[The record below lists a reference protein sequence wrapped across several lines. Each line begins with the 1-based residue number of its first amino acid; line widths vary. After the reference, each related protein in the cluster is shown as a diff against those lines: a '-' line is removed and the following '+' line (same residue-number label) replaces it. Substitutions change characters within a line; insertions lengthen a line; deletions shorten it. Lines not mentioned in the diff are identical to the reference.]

1 MWMTG
6 ENKGRYFMKIRRFI
20 AAVLAVLALSAFA
33 GCKKHDKD
41 QTDTTEKNDETVSE
55 DNPESTASV
64 ADVNADIKNSR
75 YFLGID
81 LDGWYH
87 WNKVGDGF
95 QDGSKYT
102 SFREKKYNSRGDI
115 VSSVEYEPVSPGNYD
130 EIKRLYEYTY
140 NSDGTVKEI
149 RRSSDIPVTYRYEYD
164 NAKRISKIFVSE
176 TSYEAA
182 YTMTFSYNKNGKPV
196 GVSCNYWSAAFLYDG
211 KGNLI
216 KNGKKFSDGIVETVY
231 YEYNDK
237 GDVMRKTNS
246 TQYSDSSFKGVTEY
260 EYDENGALIK
270 LSSNDSYGTMTERV
284 YKNDAYGNPV
294 EIKET
299 KTSNGDFISS
309 YSYTYSYEYET
320 AKISVTRSDGDKK
333 IYEYQKN
340 ESILMPESAEF

>member
-1 MWMTG
+1 
-6 ENKGRYFMKIRRFI
+6 MKIRRFI
-20 AAVLAVLALSAFA
+20 AAVLAVLALSAFV
-33 GCKKHDKD
+33 GCRKHDKN
-41 QTDTTEKNDETVSE
+41 QTDTTGKNDETVSE

-87 WNKVGDGF
+87 WNQVGDGF

-115 VSSVEYEPVSPGNYD
+115 VSSVEYEPISPGNYD

-149 RRSSDIPVTYRYEYD
+149 RRSGDIPVTYRYEYD

-216 KNGKKFSDGIVETVY
+216 KKGKKFSDGIVETVY

-260 EYDENGALIK
+260 KYDERGALIK
-270 LSSNDSYGTMTERV
+270 LVSTDSYGSTIEKE